1 MDLLRDTWYLF
12 IRLVRINRR
21 MPVFLLLSIMQPVLW
36 MLLFGQLFTR
46 VTSLPG
52 FEAESYIQF
61 IAPGIAIMTALF
73 SAAYSGLSLLK
84 DIEGG
89 FLDRL
94 IATPVSRGALV
105 ASRVLMAAGQVVLQA
120 AIILVMS
127 FALGARPHGGLLGLL
142 GVFFPA
148 ALLAASFASVSC
160 GMALITRRQ
169 ELVIAAMNFIVL
181 PLTFLSS
188 MIMTRNLMP
197 GWIRTVT
204 RFNPVDW
211 AVTVS
216 RHSFEGQ
223 LDSELVTSLALL
235 LTCTLGCAL
244 FATHAF
250 KRYQKTM

>member
-1 MDLLRDTWYLF
+1 MDFLKDTWHLF
-12 IRLVRINRR
+12 IRLVLITRR

-36 MLLFGQLFTR
+36 MLLFGQLFAK
-46 VTSLPG
+46 VTTLPG

-73 SAAYSGLSLLK
+73 SAAYSGLGLLK

-94 IATPVSRGALV
+94 IATPVSRGAVV
-105 ASRVLMAAGQVVLQA
+105 ASRVLLAAGQVVLQA
-120 AIILVMS
+120 AIILIMAV
-127 FALGARPHGGLLGLL
+127 ALGARPQGGLLSLL
-142 GVFFPA
+142 GVFLPA
-148 ALLAASFASVSC
+148 ALLAASFSSISC
-160 GMALITRRQ
+160 GLALITRRQ

-197 GWIRTVT
+197 LWIQSVAQV
-204 RFNPVDW
+204 NPVDW

-223 LDSELVTSLALL
+223 INSELAQSLLLL
-235 LTCTLGCAL
+235 LTCTLGCAI
-244 FATHAF
+244 FATRAF
-250 KRYQKTM
+250 RHYQRTM